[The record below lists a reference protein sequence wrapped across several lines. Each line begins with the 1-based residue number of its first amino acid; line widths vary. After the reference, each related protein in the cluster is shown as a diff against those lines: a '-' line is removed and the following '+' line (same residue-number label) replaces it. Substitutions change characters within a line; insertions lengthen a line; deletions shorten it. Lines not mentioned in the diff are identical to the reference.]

1 MSPTVLISGAGIA
14 GPVLAYWLSRH
25 GFTPT
30 VVERAPGV
38 RHTGGH
44 AVDLGGVSTEVIER
58 MGLLPAVQAARVRR
72 DTLVFHRDDRP
83 PLAMPRLS
91 DLVTDRH
98 VEIQRD
104 DLISILHDAT
114 RDRTEYVFG
123 ETITAVHEHGDGL
136 TVTFAGS
143 PARDFDLLVGAD
155 GLHSGV
161 RRLVFGPEQ
170 RFRHDLGGYLA
181 VFSYPNELDLDRQV
195 LGHLDV
201 DRAVFT
207 YAVDDGARA
216 RALLLFRHPAGAD
229 GHADD
234 LRDPGRRTRLLRDVF
249 GGSGWH
255 LPRLLAHSDGAD
267 DLYLDSISQIRMDT
281 WSRGRVTLVG
291 DAGYS
296 PGPAVGGGTA
306 RRIRPRQRTRA
317 RRRRP
322 PRRLPRLRTGDAGAG
337 RARPSGRAEHATP
350 TRARHPGRR
359 PDHTPPDAPVHPPP
373 APGGPHPLRAPG
385 RRPPDPG
392 RPLVG
397 ETADPIRWP
406 CVIRV
411 AEPDGGDVRLPRCE
425 PLTPSRARARGT
437 ARRAEDLFQSVVSHA
452 SSSPARP

>member
-72 DTLVFHRDDRP
+72 DTLLFHRADRP

-104 DLISILHDAT
+104 DLIAILHEAT
-114 RDRTEYVFG
+114 REQTEYVFG
-123 ETITAVHEHGDGL
+123 ETITAVHEHDDGV
-136 TVTFAGS
+136 TVTFADA

-161 RRLVFGPEQ
+161 RRMVFGPEQ

-181 VFSYPNELDLDRQV
+181 VFSYPNELGLDRQV

-216 RALLLFRHPAGAD
+216 RTLLLFRHPAGAG
-229 GHADD
+229 GHTDD
-234 LRDPGRRTRLLRDVF
+234 LRDPGRRTRLLRDAF
-249 GGSGWH
+249 GESGWH
-255 LPRLLAHSDGAD
+255 LPRLLAHADGAD
-267 DLYLDSISQIRMDT
+267 DLYVDSISQIRMDT

-306 RRIRPRQRTRA
+306 LAVLGGYVLAHELALAGGDHHTAFRGYEQVMREPVARGRRAGPDTLRQLVPGTRFAARTTPHLMRLFT
-317 RRRRP
+317 
-322 PRRLPRLRTGDAGAG
+322 RLPRRAARTLAALQRGD
-337 RARPSGRAEHATP
+337 
-350 TRARHPGRR
+350 TRTLDDFSSTKQPG
-359 PDHTPPDAPVHPPP
+359 
-373 APGGPHPLRAPG
+373 
-385 RRPPDPG
+385 
-392 RPLVG
+392 
-397 ETADPIRWP
+397 
-406 CVIRV
+406 
-411 AEPDGGDVRLPRCE
+411 
-425 PLTPSRARARGT
+425 
-437 ARRAEDLFQSVVSHA
+437 
-452 SSSPARP
+452 SS